1 MQRKF
6 NSIICGTKKMQNTVV
21 FCIFFVPH
29 IILFNIA
36 KDVKKKVLEKRNKRE
51 EKRIAKKK

>member
-1 MQRKF
+1 MRY
-6 NSIICGTKKMQNTVV
+6 KKDAKHNTQ
-21 FCIFFVPH
+21 FS
-29 IILFNIA
+29 IA

>member
-1 MQRKF
+1 
-6 NSIICGTKKMQNTVV
+6 MQNTVV